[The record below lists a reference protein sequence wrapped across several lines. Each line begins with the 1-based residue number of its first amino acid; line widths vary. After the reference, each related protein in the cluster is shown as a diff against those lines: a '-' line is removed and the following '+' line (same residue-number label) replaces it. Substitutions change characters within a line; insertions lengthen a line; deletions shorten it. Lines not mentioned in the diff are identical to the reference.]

1 MGSLLPT
8 FTIFLLTT
16 ALVIYYL
23 FKGIILWYCES
34 GNHWLQLLGSKL
46 FVKIWTLLSLL
57 HDWFPVNASPFI
69 FVTSF
74 NNIIDVILLLAKEKR
89 SMAIILVSSEKI
101 ADTNWLSAKAWF
113 PIFFKVTG
121 KSTYFNLF

>member
-8 FTIFLLTT
+8 FFTIFLLTT

-46 FVKIWTLLSLL
+46 FVKIWTLPSLL
-57 HDWFPVNASPFI
+57 HDWFPVNASPFT

-89 SMAIILVSSEKI
+89 SMAIILVSSEK
-101 ADTNWLSAKAWF
+101 
-113 PIFFKVTG
+113 
-121 KSTYFNLF
+121 